1 MSDIILYIVT
11 FIGLA
16 ILMVT
21 FVLLLNFFVIVVM
34 VAISEIQC
42 KHQKRMSKKH
52 KDKI

>member
-1 MSDIILYIVT
+1 MIKIFAYIGAMVFLVAMLLA
-11 FIGLA
+11 FI
-16 ILMVT
+16 
-21 FVLLLNFFVIVVM
+21 LLLNFFVIVVM